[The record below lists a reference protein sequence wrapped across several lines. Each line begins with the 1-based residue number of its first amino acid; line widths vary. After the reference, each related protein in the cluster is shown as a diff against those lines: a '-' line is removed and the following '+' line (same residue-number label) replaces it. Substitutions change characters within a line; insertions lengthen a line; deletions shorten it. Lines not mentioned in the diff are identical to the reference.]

1 MKKFISIML
10 GDIKQ
15 ENFGKAETI
24 IFAIVVPLVFIIL
37 CILADTIIN
46 KQQY

>member
-15 ENFGKAETI
+15 EKFGKAETI